1 MAEETLN
8 LKEAFQ
14 LGFSIFKKIESDV
27 GSGNSK
33 QLQDCICEAIDCFR
47 RAIEMINDLALF
59 SINEDL
65 DEISTADLRYLL
77 VPALLGDL
85 YLKLCSEERI
95 DVVTISKVYLLNYLE
110 RCKMY
115 GLLKQDVN
123 PQSSSEAT
131 SSSSHK
137 SLEELANERQAKI
150 TRYKRMKEQEK
161 QIKASV
167 TFL

>member
-1 MAEETLN
+1 ML
-8 LKEAFQ
+8 
-14 LGFSIFKKIESDV
+14 
-27 GSGNSK
+27 
-33 QLQDCICEAIDCFR
+33 
-47 RAIEMINDLALF
+47 DLEIR
-59 SINEDL
+59 SNYNINEDL